1 LCSALCLGLGLI
13 IVSTFASFYWE
24 LYERTVL
31 YDEGSNLA
39 LVVDP
44 VDPVVDPVDPVV
56 DPVDPVVNPA
66 VNVLLASE
74 NGHPSGLFFDNC
86 GEVAPSA
93 GSDLIH
99 LDSHWAFVFRFNAV
113 FYTVVTGMVV
123 CSCTGLIYTKIFNA
137 TLNCLIAAMFVHVAA
152 IVLAGVFRFNAN
164 GVKCSENA
172 VVYDANGNSWET
184 DALLSR

>member
-1 LCSALCLGLGLI
+1 MCSALCLGLGLI

-44 VDPVVDPVDPVV
+44 VDPVVDPV
-56 DPVDPVVNPA
+56 